1 MYSEQERAFLA
12 AHIWGVLATGR
23 SDGSPQQTMVGYTID
38 DTGRVLIS
46 TQTSTAKYR
55 NAVRQPKVSLTVPDE
70 RVNVM
75 IYGTA
80 DIIDADPERAELSA
94 DVLAVV
100 RGPERPD
107 PSSIIEWLD
116 EQKRI
121 VLRITP
127 HRVLYH
133 E

>member
-1 MYSEQERAFLA
+1 MA
-12 AHIWGVLATGR
+12 
-23 SDGSPQQTMVGYTID
+23 
-38 DTGRVLIS
+38 
-46 TQTSTAKYR
+46 
-55 NAVRQPKVSLTVPDE
+55 

-107 PSSIIEWLD
+107 PSSIIGWLD

-127 HRVLYH
+127 DSVLYH